1 MTVIV
6 NVQATGGFSHFW
18 SSFYNQLAN
27 SPIADGSGNGVHRRR
42 HRRLQRSD
50 VRNEVRHLGNRLT
63 YSGSFPNIHLTSGTI
78 TAIEVRDAPDNVLA
92 TFTGFN
98 IPAATFNSA
107 MATYVTGHGPSPGGD
122 GNPDASG
129 STRYSRPSLTT

>member
-1 MTVIV
+1 M
-6 NVQATGGFSHFW
+6 
-18 SSFYNQLAN
+18 AN
-27 SPIADGSGNGVHRRR
+27 SPIEAGGSATEFIADDTGAFNGQTSGTKFVISGT
-42 HRRLQRSD
+42 
-50 VRNEVRHLGNRLT
+50 GLT

-78 TAIEVRDAPDNVLA
+78 TAIEMRDAPDNVLA

-129 STRYSRPSLTT
+129 LDALFKTVAYTVTGNSGSGLF